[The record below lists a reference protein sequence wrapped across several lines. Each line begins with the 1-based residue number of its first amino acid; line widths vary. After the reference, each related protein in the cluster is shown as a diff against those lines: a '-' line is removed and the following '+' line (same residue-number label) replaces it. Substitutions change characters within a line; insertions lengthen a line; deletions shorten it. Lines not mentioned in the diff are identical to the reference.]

1 MKYVINC
8 ILLLLLAACSSSNPE
23 VRVRP
28 TLSAVEVTVRVGETA
43 YITVNAAEQ
52 VSAKVRDESIATIY
66 VSGNKIAVSGVKKGE
81 TVISITAD
89 GYNNLSC
96 TVYVTAEEEPPTPEP
111 EEDYT
116 EILSDA
122 SVRFISEKLTLQY
135 STPGTIVEK
144 TSSTVSFRS
153 LTTGDY
159 VLITQSDITINEK
172 IHRITETEIAK
183 VSDNVSWKKFELE
196 TGEIVWCIL

>member
-43 YITVNAAEQ
+43 YITVNDAEQ
-52 VSAKVRDESIATIY
+52 VSAKVRDEAIATIY
-66 VSGNKIAVSGVKKGE
+66 VSGNKIAVSGVKKGD
-81 TVISITAD
+81 TLISITAD
-89 GYNNLSC
+89 GHNLSC
-96 TVYVTAEEEPPTPEP
+96 TVHVTADVEPPTPQP

-122 SVRFISEKLTLQY
+122 SVRFISEKLTLHY
-135 STPGTIVEK
+135 STPGTIVEQ
-144 TSSTVSFRS
+144 TSSTISFRS
-153 LTTGDY
+153 LTTGGY

-172 IHRITETEIAK
+172 TQRITKTEIAK

>member
-43 YITVNAAEQ
+43 YITVNDAEQ
-52 VSAKVRDESIATIY
+52 VSAEVRDEAIATIF
-66 VSGNKIAVSGVKKGE
+66 VSGNKITVSGVKKGD
-81 TVISITAD
+81 TLISITAD
-89 GYNNLSC
+89 GHNLSC
-96 TVYVTAEEEPPTPEP
+96 TVHVTAEEEPPTPEP

-135 STPGTIVEK
+135 STPGTIVEQ
-144 TSSTVSFRS
+144 TSSTISFRS
-153 LTTGDY
+153 LTTGGY

-172 IHRITETEIAK
+172 TQRITKTEIAK

>member
-1 MKYVINC
+1 MRYVINC

-28 TLSAVEVTVRVGETA
+28 TLSTVEVTVRVGETA
-43 YITVNAAEQ
+43 YITVNDAEN
-52 VSAKVRDESIATIY
+52 VSAEVRDEAIAIIY
-66 VSGNKIAVSGVKKGE
+66 VSGNKITVSGVKKGD
-81 TVISITAD
+81 TLILITAD
-89 GYNNLSC
+89 GYNLSC
-96 TVYVTAEEEPPTPEP
+96 TVHVTAEQEPPMPQP
-111 EEDYT
+111 EEDYM

-135 STPGTIVEK
+135 STPGTIVEQ

-159 VLITQSDITINEK
+159 VLITQSEITINEK
-172 IHRITETEIAK
+172 THRITKTEIAK

>member
-1 MKYVINC
+1 M
-8 ILLLLLAACSSSNPE
+8 
-23 VRVRP
+23 RVRP

-81 TVISITAD
+81 TGISITAD

-135 STPGTIVEK
+135 STPGTIVEQ

-183 VSDNVSWKKFELE
+183 ISDNVSWKKFELE
-196 TGEIVWCIL
+196 TGEIIWCIL